1 MEIKSDVGE
10 NAASYGVFCG
20 ASKPA
25 LVTSE
30 SNTLL
35 VEFTSDNTV
44 QRTGFSAF
52 FFTGMCPQAYSPVA
66 YLSLHQLSPVIEL
79 I

>member
-20 ASKPA
+20 TSKPA

-52 FFTGMCPQAYSPVA
+52 FFTGQS
-66 YLSLHQLSPVIEL
+66 
-79 I
+79 